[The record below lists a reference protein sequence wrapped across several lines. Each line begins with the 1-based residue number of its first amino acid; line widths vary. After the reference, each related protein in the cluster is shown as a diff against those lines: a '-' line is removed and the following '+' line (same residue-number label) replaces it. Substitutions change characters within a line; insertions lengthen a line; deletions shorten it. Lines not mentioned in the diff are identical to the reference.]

1 MLVKIY
7 QFVSRN
13 RLLSFGVLL
22 FWGVIATLLVSK
34 LRFEEDITRVLPQN
48 EKTTLTSKV
57 LKQLNFAD
65 KVSVIISK
73 QPSGSLADMQAL
85 ADELCDSIL
94 SQTGTYI
101 TEIQGIVTD
110 NDIEQTWS
118 FVNEHL
124 PLFLTEKDYE
134 TLENRLHKDSL
145 QALISS
151 HYKAMLTPAGMAAQ
165 SFVRKDPFGLT
176 FAGLGKLQEL
186 NLGTNFKIT
195 DGYLTTNDHQHLLF
209 FINPKYHGNDTEH
222 NTALVQQLEAM
233 QDRFNHRYRESA
245 SCEFFGAPFIAVSNA
260 SQIKTDI
267 LTTVVISLSVLY
279 LLLAFFYRSVFVPL
293 IAFVP
298 SVFGVVSA
306 LAFLYLFK
314 GSISAISISLG
325 AVLLGVTVDYS
336 LHILT
341 HYKVAKNI
349 TDLYRS
355 VTTPVL
361 LSSIT
366 TALSFLC
373 LLFVHSEVMQDLGLF
388 AFVGIMVSAGLAL
401 VFIPHLYRGG
411 RTIETRKTLLDNL
424 GAYPFHRNKWLV
436 GSCLILI
443 IVSVFTFKDVQFNG
457 DISQINYVNDRFSK
471 AQHKLEQLTESHYKS
486 VYATAYG
493 NSLEEALVQNQN
505 IYQTLIASKQAN
517 QIHQFSSLGS
527 IVLPVAEQR
536 KRIARWEQFWTENRK
551 SQLQTDLIALGENI
565 GFKPNTYQPFFQS
578 LEEAYL
584 PIENLADYSQL
595 AAIPIAD
602 FITEK
607 DGFYTIANLVKLT
620 EPMREAFIEQT
631 EAQTSAIVIDRKTL
645 SETFLGKLKDDVLSL
660 AGYSFIAISVIL
672 WIFFRRIELVM
683 LTLIPITVTGVVTS
697 AVMNW
702 FGIEF
707 NVFSMI
713 VCTLVLGHA
722 VDFSIFMTC
731 ALQKDY
737 TTGRDELPVYKVSVL
752 LASITTFL
760 AIGTLIFAK
769 HPALRSI
776 ALVSL
781 VGIFTALVITFV
793 FYPTVYR
800 WFIFDRPSR
809 GLSPVTLRMFL
820 HTLCSTL
827 YYVTLSVILSHLSW
841 VILKFFP
848 QKSQW
853 LRRIVSKGTT
863 SVLYS
868 NGFVTKRV
876 ENPHNL
882 DFKEPSVVIANHTSW
897 LDTLAMGMLTH
908 RISYMVNDWVYRSP
922 VFGRYVQ
929 AMGFFPA
936 SKGIENGMDIFQRNI
951 DNHNSIMIFPEGTRS
966 ESNVIHRF
974 HKGAFYVAEQF
985 SLPII
990 PVYIHGNSE
999 VQPKGDFIIY
1009 NGAITVVADAPIEPN
1024 DPRFG
1029 STYSERTKKI
1039 LAHYRERFAQ
1049 IRQALEGVD
1058 YLKHKLML
1066 NFLYKEPHVI
1076 RAVRKDFALN
1086 KHKYHQL
1093 SHSLPEKA
1101 RILHIADDY
1110 GQLDFLLL
1118 LTYPQREVISVI
1130 ANDEKR
1136 QIAQQSYITHI
1147 RKVSYHKE
1155 ISGNWQYDTIIINEE
1170 IYSREQFITFLQTG
1184 MFFNTST

>member
-7 QFVSRN
+7 QFISRN
-13 RLLSFGVLL
+13 RLLSFGLL
-22 FWGVIATLLVSK
+22 FIWGVIATLLVSK
-34 LRFEEDITRVLPQN
+34 LRFEEDITRILPQN
-48 EKTTLTSKV
+48 EKTSLTSKI

-65 KVSVIISK
+65 KVSVIINK
-73 QPSGSLADMQAL
+73 EPNGTLTDIQAL
-85 ADELCDSIL
+85 ADELRDSIT
-94 SQTGTYI
+94 SQMGTHI
-101 TEIQGIVTD
+101 TEIQGFVTD
-110 NDIEQTWS
+110 EDMEQTWS

-124 PLFLTEKDYE
+124 PLFLTEKEYQQLSNQLD
-134 TLENRLHKDSL
+134 KDSL
-145 QALISS
+145 EALTSS
-151 HYKAMLTPAGMAAQ
+151 HYKAMLTPAGTITQ
-165 SFVRKDPFGLT
+165 SFMRKDPFGLT
-176 FAGLGKLQEL
+176 FTGLNKLQEL

-195 DGYLTTNDHQHLLF
+195 DGYLTTNDNQHILF

-222 NTALVQQLEAM
+222 NTAFVQQLEAM
-233 QDRFNHRYRESA
+233 QNRFNDRYKASA

-260 SQIKTDI
+260 TQIKTDI

-298 SVFGVVSA
+298 SVVGVVSA

-314 GSISAISISLG
+314 GKISAISISLG

-388 AFVGIMVSAGLAL
+388 AFVGIMVSAGLSL

-411 RTIETRKTLLDNL
+411 RTIEARKTFLDSI

-436 GSCLILI
+436 IGSLVII
-443 IVSVFTFKDVQFNG
+443 IVSVFTFKDVRFNG
-457 DISQINYVNDRFSK
+457 DITQINYINDRFSK
-471 AQHKLEQLTESHYKS
+471 AQHKLEQLTDSEYKS

-493 NSLEEALVQNQN
+493 NSLEEALTKNQR
-505 IYQTLIASKQAN
+505 IYQALITSKEAN
-517 QIHQFSSLGS
+517 QIHQFSSLGG
-527 IVLPVAEQR
+527 IVLPVEEQR
-536 KRIARWEQFWTENRK
+536 KRIARWEEFWTEERK
-551 SQLQTDLIALGENI
+551 SQVRTDLIALGENI
-565 GFKPNTYQPFFQS
+565 GFKPNTYEPFFQS
-578 LEEAYL
+578 LEEQYL
-584 PIENLADYSQL
+584 PIETLADYSQL

-620 EPMREAFIEQT
+620 APMREAFIEQI

-645 SETFLGKLKDDVLSL
+645 NETFLGKLKDDVLSL
-660 AGYSFIAISVIL
+660 ASYSFIAITVIL
-672 WIFFRRIELVM
+672 WLFFRRIELVL
-683 LTLIPITVTGVVTS
+683 LTLIPITITGVITS
-697 AVMNW
+697 SVMNW
-702 FGIEF
+702 LGIEF

-752 LASITTFL
+752 LASITTLL

-776 ALVSL
+776 ASVSL
-781 VGIFTALVITFV
+781 IGIFTALLITFV

-800 WFIFDRPSR
+800 WFVFARPNR

-820 HTLCSTL
+820 HSVCSTL
-827 YYVTLSVILSHLSW
+827 YYVTLSVTLSYVSW
-841 VILKFFP
+841 VVLKFFP
-848 QKSQW
+848 KKREW

-868 NGFVTKRV
+868 NPFVNKRV

-882 DFKEPSVVIANHTSW
+882 DFGESSVVIANHTSW

-908 RISYMVNDWVYRSP
+908 RISYIVNDWVYNSP
-922 VFGRYVQ
+922 VFGKYVR

-936 SKGIENGMDIFQRNI
+936 SKGVEQGMEIFQWNVE
-951 DNHNSIMIFPEGTRS
+951 NHTSIMIFPEGTRS

-999 VQPKGDFIIY
+999 VQPKGDIIIY
-1009 NGAITVVADAPIEPN
+1009 NGAITVVADAPILPS

-1039 LAHYRERFAQ
+1039 LAHYRERFAE
-1049 IRQALEGVD
+1049 IRHVLEGAD

-1076 RAVRKDFALN
+1076 QAVRKDFALN

-1093 SHSLPEKA
+1093 SHSLPAKA
-1101 RILHIADDY
+1101 RILHIVDDY

-1118 LTYPQREVISVI
+1118 LTYPQREIISVI
-1130 ANDEKR
+1130 ADDQKR
-1136 QIAQQSYITHI
+1136 QIAQQSYITRI
-1147 RKVSYHKE
+1147 RKVTYHKE
-1155 ISGNWQYDTIIINEE
+1155 ISSDFQCDTIIINQE
-1170 IYSREQFITFLQTG
+1170 IYNKEQFVEFLRKG
-1184 MFFNTST
+1184 MFFNTNT